1 MNDASLPPELVR
13 ALAGTYTLLQEIG
26 RGGMGVVYAAR
37 DVRLDRLVAIKV
49 LPDLV
54 SSSDVRERFLREAR
68 AAARLS
74 HPSIVPIYAADE
86 REGVTFL
93 VMAFVDGAP
102 LSNRFQA
109 GSSLA
114 PAEVVPILADVARAL
129 AAAHQRGVIHR
140 DVKPDNILVDR
151 ATGRAMVTDFG
162 IARLA
167 DATQAGALTRT
178 GQVLGTVG
186 YMSPEQVMGGAM
198 DGRSDLYS
206 LGVVAFECLSGRLPF
221 EGAPPA
227 VIVAHATRPAPA
239 LASVTTGIP
248 AALCDIV
255 ERCLRKDP
263 ADRYATGDDLAM
275 ALERAIGTSALIPAR
290 VSNAA
295 EERILTE
302 REAESVWKRA
312 AELQAGITSASLTRA
327 PTAATTRVARTATN
341 GFRLDH
347 VRMAALEAGISA
359 PYLSLALEELVGGAG
374 PVAGVASSE
383 SRLAKDAGARVAHA
397 AVRSVG
403 PRAAMVA
410 GAPMSLVFEAEVAGE
425 LSSNDFEVVMQTI
438 RAAMGEA
445 GMASALGRTMS
456 WTSIDAGKRRA
467 QVSITATGGRTLIRA
482 EEDMSKSAGDVF
494 SAVMASVGAGVGV
507 GSMGITMGAMHS
519 PVLALAVTGS
529 VVMGAYTLARTIFGR
544 KVRQR
549 AEELERLTGT
559 LAAQCAQ
566 LIAQL
571 PRG

>member
-102 LSNRFQA
+102 LSSRFQA

-221 EGAPPA
+221 EGAAPA

-275 ALERAIGTSALIPAR
+275 ALERAIGTSAPLPAL
-290 VSNAA
+290 VSTVP
-295 EERILTE
+295 EERVLTE

-312 AELQAGITSASLTRA
+312 AELQAGIMSGSPTRA

-359 PYLSLALEELVGGAG
+359 PYVSLALEELADGVRH
-374 PVAGVASSE
+374 VAGGASSE

-445 GMASALGRTMS
+445 GMAAALGRTMS
-456 WTSIDAGKRRA
+456 WTSIGADKRRA
-467 QVSITATGGRTLIRA
+467 QVSITAAGGRTLIRA
-482 EEDMSKSAGDVF
+482 EEDMSKSAGEIF
-494 SAVMASVGAGVGV
+494 GSVMAAGGAGVGV

-559 LAAQCAQ
+559 LAAQCVQ

-571 PRG
+571 PSR